1 MDQNLLDTLV
11 HFDFQEQSNQEQ
23 NNHYDYHIAEMLN
36 HLLRQSNYKK
46 LLVEL
51 SQHMNHYQTYCL
63 RTHLY
68 LNYSLRNNL

>member
-1 MDQNLLDTLV
+1 NLLDTLV

-23 NNHYDYHIAEMLN
+23 NNHYDYHISVMPN
-36 HLLRQSNYKK
+36 HQLHQSNYKK
-46 LLVEL
+46 LLVEP